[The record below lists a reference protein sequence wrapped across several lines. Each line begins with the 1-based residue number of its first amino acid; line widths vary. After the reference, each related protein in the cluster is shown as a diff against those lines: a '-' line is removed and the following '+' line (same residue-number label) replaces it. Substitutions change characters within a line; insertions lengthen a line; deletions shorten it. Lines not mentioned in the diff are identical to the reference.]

1 MRLDGSPS
9 LSGVRSP
16 DEILPSHFS
25 KSYPQLVEFLEIYS
39 SFLYDKSL
47 QPHEV
52 QEFISDES
60 WWDKRNNVFSSPEER
75 LFYKIRDLQETR
87 KLFGFEQNNVQLVE
101 QKSLL
106 GGLTNIRSLDGLI
119 LGSSDSREIDAD
131 DKQEIH
137 LQSWLSDK
145 GLTVEETID
154 SFDIASFVKLARHIF
169 KIRGS
174 MECARIFFEA
184 MYGGRVISYLPR
196 VDISALDSNMVLD
209 GTNYLRDDSYYDE
222 FTYEINLI
230 GSKYRMLGQKYF
242 DLWKERFHPGGFKC
256 VFNVYTD
263 EEWLIVSGALGLPEK
278 IGVWKQFFEGPF
290 ALTMRKLG
298 YGY

>member
-9 LSGVRSP
+9 LSGVKTP

-25 KSYPQLVEFLEIYS
+25 KSYPLLVEFLEIYS
-39 SFLYDKSL
+39 SFLYERGL

-52 QEFISDES
+52 QEFITDES
-60 WWDKRNNVFSSPEER
+60 WWTRKNDVFSSPEER
-75 LFYKIRDLQETR
+75 LFYKISDLQETR
-87 KLFGFEQNNVQLVE
+87 KLVGFEQNNVQLVE

-106 GGLTNIRSLDGLI
+106 GGLASIRSLDGLI

-131 DKQEIH
+131 DKQEYH

-145 GLTVEETID
+145 GLVVENAVG

-174 MECARIFFEA
+174 LECARIFFEA
-184 MYGGRVISYLPR
+184 MYGGRVITYLPR
-196 VDISALDSNMVLD
+196 EDISALDSNMVLD
-209 GTNYLRDDSYYDE
+209 GINFLRDDSYYDE

-230 GSKYRMLGQKYF
+230 GSKYKTLGQKYF

-263 EEWLIVSGALGLPEK
+263 EEWLIVSGALSLPEK